1 MQITKNFN
9 LNEFAC
15 KDGTTVPDEFLD
27 NVKELAENLQILR
40 DHLGTSLHINSAYRT
55 YAYNS
60 QIGGASKSQH
70 LLAKAADIVSLKHTP
85 WQVYTAI
92 MHLIAE
98 GKMKDGG
105 VGLYNTFVH
114 YDVRDKKAR
123 WDFRK

>member
-9 LNEFAC
+9 LKEFAC

-27 NVKELAENLQILR
+27 NVKELAENLQVLR

-85 WQVYTAI
+85 LQIYTAI